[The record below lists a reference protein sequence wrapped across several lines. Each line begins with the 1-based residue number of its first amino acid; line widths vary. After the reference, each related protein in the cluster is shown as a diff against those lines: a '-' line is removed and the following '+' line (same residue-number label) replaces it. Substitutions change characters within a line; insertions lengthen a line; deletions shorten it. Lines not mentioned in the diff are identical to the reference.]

1 MKKKLFYFLIAIAFI
16 SIAGCKNS
24 NNEKIKDKEKTE
36 VPERKPADGNKST
49 GGFSIDAPDG
59 WTKTDTTSMG
69 YRTLMMMSEVE
80 GPEDIFRENI
90 NVVTEKT
97 GGMSFENYMSLT
109 DQNFNKMLTNY
120 KEYER
125 KDIKV
130 DGVPA
135 KSIDYSH
142 SMGVYNLDVNAV
154 LFIKDGTAYVITS
167 SAEKGKIGKWRKEID
182 ATVASFHTN

>member
-1 MKKKLFYFLIAIAFI
+1 MKSKLLYSIVTIAFI
-16 SIAGCKNS
+16 SLVACKNS
-24 NNEKIKDKEKTE
+24 SNEKIKDKEKTE
-36 VPERKPADGNKST
+36 VPERNPTDRNKST

-69 YRTLMMMSEVE
+69 YSTLMMMSEVE
-80 GPEDIFRENI
+80 GPKDIFRENI
-90 NVVTEKT
+90 NVVSEKT
-97 GGMSFENYMSLT
+97 GTMSFESYMSLT

-125 KDIKV
+125 KDITV

-167 SAEKGKIGKWRKEID
+167 STEKGKLGKWRKEID
-182 ATVASFHTN
+182 ATVASFRTN